1 MARTFNR
8 LPYSLNTPSN
18 SDIKTNSFVHT
29 NWKGINI
36 DKNFLEADQQTFAD
50 AKNVYVDSEG
60 LLRSR
65 PSSKITHVR
74 TNDGV
79 LSNIVDMWVFEHVK
93 IYMSENE
100 QKYKLHIF
108 NGDNIL
114 EIDTV
119 KNIKLVLVEQ
129 KIFVFTEISLH
140 YYDINTNEYF
150 DAENYIYVPVK
161 TLYKNNV
168 FTEYETENE
177 LTTSY
182 RNKYLFEKIN
192 DLNFEKLIGKNVIVT
207 VDNVEYTINFV
218 QNNQIVFV
226 ERKMFLNERNFISIP
241 NFSKYPLVSISE
253 NDVCIISTCNNSSLQ
268 SINTYDV
275 YYTTDFVTFNHFP
288 SIEGVIGLPKI
299 SKDGFYAYCM
309 KSDDLYVIS
318 TVDRGQ
324 DYYTDWKP
332 LLQSYYKKFYTKYG
346 NKPWYDYGIS
356 TAEMDSIDTF
366 IIHCNPR
373 IGLNS
378 TNANNYIGI
387 IYCNEGNI
395 DSMYTNMKM
404 DAYRVQDADDILD
417 YDYKLANIDVDT
429 GKSENTI
436 GEIKYVRYTTDDYI
450 TTNNKFDYNTGKL
463 QTIYSNSYQY
473 QSSIYDVKIIITN
486 EDNWLTYTITGH
498 VHVLVTFSDN
508 FKGVVNYSKRR
519 YNFER
524 VVRGYVDEEISFDF
538 EGSTFSIID
547 GVFRCKTSANY
558 ITVDVLNSGYND
570 IELATFQGHIPNV
583 KIYKYGSSCN
593 VLIDNGT
600 VEKIDV
606 NTKTIKIYDFNYVNP
621 MSDNSSI
628 KYCPL
633 INDLYYSEDVVK
645 FIKRNRNPAYGNS
658 QAYILFEYSN
668 DKITRRYIK
677 SSYYVMGKFDRLG
690 NLVTSG
696 YLYLNDTKGF
706 NTIIIPMLF
715 DAMPVFFYNHLYLC
729 TLEGLYSNN
738 WNYEIIVDELVK
750 GENKYL
756 LPEYVAELSNIY
768 FSKNKTLYISK
779 YPSDGTFKWYFP
791 KLNTEEFDYKITNLH
806 PISPTEMAVFTNSNV
821 YYVQTTENG
830 YVYYKSKIQVGCK
843 DGAEVMTTY
852 DGVYTI
858 FASNRG
864 LVAMTYQQF
873 VATTEQALSYLTDG
887 IYELYNKF
895 NDKPVKLFK
904 HLFWIVCYKEGSSEV
919 LLFDTRNNSWW
930 FNSGKYKF
938 NKIVESDN
946 NVFLLMNNELFVPN
960 TTDVNY
966 YDFDGTKSQIEWFI
980 KSQKLHLNSLDYQKN
995 IRDITLVSVLDSD
1008 TPINLNLQ
1016 ITNYRKT
1023 VKEGNEQLL
1032 EYRVDSIRIFVKH
1045 LNCMK
1050 VNQMQYV
1057 LKNNEEAYI
1066 QIPLSLSSLSIKYRI
1081 TRQVR

>member
-8 LPYSLNTPSN
+8 PPYTLNTPSN
-18 SDIKTNSFVHT
+18 SDIKTNSFIHT

-65 PSSKITHVR
+65 PSSKITHIR
-74 TNDGV
+74 TNDGT
-79 LSNIVDMWVFEHVK
+79 LSNIVDVWVFEHVK
-93 IYMSENE
+93 IYMTENE

-129 KIFVFTEISLH
+129 KIFLFTETSLH
-140 YYDINTNEYF
+140 YYDVNTNEYF

-161 TLYKNNV
+161 TLYKNNT
-168 FTEYETENE
+168 FIEYETENE
-177 LTTSY
+177 LTSSY
-182 RNKYLFEKIN
+182 RNRYLFEKVD
-192 DLNFEKLIGKNVIVT
+192 DLNFEKLIGKNVIIT
-207 VDNVEYTINFV
+207 IGDVEYNVNFV
-218 QNNQIVFV
+218 QNNQVVFV
-226 ERKMFLNERNFISIP
+226 EKKMQLSNNNFISIP
-241 NFSKYPLVSISE
+241 NLSKYPLVSVSE
-253 NDVCIISTCNNSSLQ
+253 NDVCIISTCNNSSLKGV
-268 SINTYDV
+268 NTYDI
-275 YYTTDFVTFNHFP
+275 YCTIDFVTFNRFP
-288 SIEGVIGLPKI
+288 TIEGVTGLPKI

-309 KSDDLYVIS
+309 KDDDLYVIS
-318 TVDRGQ
+318 TADRGQ
-324 DYYTDWKP
+324 DYYTEWKP
-332 LLQSYYKKFYTKYG
+332 LLQNYYKEFYTKYG
-346 NKPWYDYGIS
+346 KKPWYDYLQPF
-356 TAEMDSIDTF
+356 AEMDSLDVF
-366 IIHCNPR
+366 VIHCNPR
-373 IGLNS
+373 IGFNS
-378 TNANNYIGI
+378 KNAGDYVGI

-395 DSMYTNMKM
+395 DSMYTNMRM
-404 DAYRVQDADDILD
+404 IASRVEDHDEILD
-417 YDYKLANIDVDT
+417 YSYKLANIDVDT
-429 GKSENTI
+429 GKSENII
-436 GEIKYVRYTTDDYI
+436 GEIKHVKYATDEYV
-450 TTNNKFDYNTGKL
+450 TTNDKIDVETGKL
-463 QTIYSNSYQY
+463 QIIYSNKYIY
-473 QSSIYDVKIIITN
+473 QSNIRDVKIVITK
-486 EDNWLTYTITGH
+486 EDDSFIYTITGY
-498 VHVLVTFSDN
+498 VDVLVTFTDN
-508 FKGVVNYSKRR
+508 FKGVVNYHKRN
-519 YNFER
+519 YNFEK
-524 VVRGYVDEEISFDF
+524 VVRSYLNHEISFDF
-538 EGSTFSIID
+538 EGSTFSFID
-547 GVFRCKTSANY
+547 GVFKCETSDEWIA
-558 ITVDVLNSGYND
+558 VDVLNTGYSD
-570 IELATFQGHIPNV
+570 IESNTFSGDIPNI
-583 KIYKYGSSCN
+583 KIYKYDSSCN

-606 NTKTIKIYDFNYVNP
+606 NTKTIKIYNFNYVDPASVNN
-621 MSDNSSI
+621 DI
-628 KYCPL
+628 TYCPL
-633 INDLYYSEDVVK
+633 INDIYYSEDVVK
-645 FIKRNRNPAYGNS
+645 FIKRNINPAYGDS
-658 QAYILFEYSN
+658 RAYILFEYSN
-668 DKITRRYIK
+668 NKITHKYVE
-677 SSYYVMGKFDRLG
+677 SSYYVMGKFDRAG

-696 YLYLNDTKGF
+696 YLYLNDT
-706 NTIIIPMLF
+706 IIPMLF
-715 DAMPVFFYNHLYLC
+715 DAMPVFAYNHLYLC

-756 LPEYVAELSNIY
+756 LPEYVTELSNIY

-779 YPSDGTFKWYFP
+779 YPSDGIFKWYFP

-830 YVYYKSKIQVGCK
+830 YMYYKSKIQVGCK
-843 DGAEVMTTY
+843 DGSDVMTTY

-858 FASNRG
+858 FASSRG

-904 HLFWIVCYKEGSSEV
+904 HLFWIVCYKEGASEV

-946 NVFLLMNNELFVPN
+946 NVFLLMNNDLFVPN
-960 TTDVNY
+960 TTDINY

-1032 EYRVDSIRIFVKH
+1032 EYRVDSIRTFVKH

-1050 VNQMQYV
+1050 VNQIQYV